1 MRTEVIGGSQRLV
14 LSLFTVN
21 SAIGVI
27 SPGQSVVI
35 SVECVADKAGKHE
48 EDLCVE
54 ISDRHKND
62 PQITYKI
69 RGEVLIPAINCSDIA
84 SVFEEHRICKQLGA
98 LGQHTF
104 HEDGCIGVYGEEDE
118 TFVYKSVKVARCQK
132 LQHPFVLAILKKL
145 IERSYPMLEVNVQLE
160 LKKSLVDHLVQ
171 LFSCGHV
178 LPVVDYIDKC
188 FKMET
193 LDHSLVRHFVSEVLN
208 IIEPPYSRD
217 FVSVFLP
224 LVQDQNIGGTL
235 QTTADS
241 SDLVSAFLGECS
253 KKSKKKRDK
262 KCAENERRMRETTNA
277 EEEKRTSAQA
287 QSERR
292 MREITNAEEEKRRTA
307 QAQEQAALAQQ
318 KSSAAKIE
326 LENKRLQVRKDQ
338 NKAETEKHEQLQV
351 NKRMAIEFEQKQ
363 IRLTEEAKQKTHN
376 AEIAKLQQIRRTE
389 EVKQKT
395 HNAEHRENFRRPN
408 LGK

>member
-1 MRTEVIGGSQRLV
+1 
-14 LSLFTVN
+14 
-21 SAIGVI
+21 
-27 SPGQSVVI
+27 
-35 SVECVADKAGKHE
+35 
-48 EDLCVE
+48 
-54 ISDRHKND
+54 
-62 PQITYKI
+62 
-69 RGEVLIPAINCSDIA
+69 
-84 SVFEEHRICKQLGA
+84 
-98 LGQHTF
+98 
-104 HEDGCIGVYGEEDE
+104 
-118 TFVYKSVKVARCQK
+118 
-132 LQHPFVLAILKKL
+132 
-145 IERSYPMLEVNVQLE
+145 
-160 LKKSLVDHLVQ
+160 
-171 LFSCGHV
+171 
-178 LPVVDYIDKC
+178 
-188 FKMET
+188 
-193 LDHSLVRHFVSEVLN
+193 
-208 IIEPPYSRD
+208 
-217 FVSVFLP
+217 
-224 LVQDQNIGGTL
+224 
-235 QTTADS
+235 
-241 SDLVSAFLGECS
+241 
-253 KKSKKKRDK
+253 
-262 KCAENERRMRETTNA
+262 MRETTNA